1 MSEPPVSVII
11 PVYNDPEGLA
21 ETLAALAGQS
31 YPDYEVVV
39 ADNGSTDATPEVAR
53 AFRETDPDLFTL
65 VSETEIQGSYAA
77 RNTGI
82 RAARED
88 SRVFAFLDA
97 DSTVADDWLERAV
110 AALAEQDAEYM
121 GCRVEI
127 PREDDEGMVARY
139 DRLTG
144 FPVARYVRE
153 EGYAPTNCLL
163 VTRELLA
170 DVGGFDSRLV
180 SGGDLEFGRRVRR
193 SGRELHYTPEP
204 VVTHPP
210 RSSLSSM
217 LGKYVRIGR
226 GIEQNRRL
234 HPELGHG
241 RGLAN
246 PRQYLPPKP
255 STLRRE
261 LADVWEDLSIRETL
275 TFYGLRYALDLAKRT
290 GQLRERLSPTPE
302 SRG

>member
-1 MSEPPVSVII
+1 MNESPVSVIV

-21 ETLAALAGQS
+21 ETLAALADQS

-39 ADNGSTDATPEVAR
+39 ADNGSTDATPAVAR
-53 AFRETDPDLFTL
+53 AFREANPDLVTL
-65 VSETEIQGSYAA
+65 VAETEIQGSYAA

-82 RAARED
+82 RAARDDTE
-88 SRVFAFLDA
+88 VFTFLDA
-97 DSTVADDWLERAV
+97 DSTVSRGWIERAV
-110 AALAEQDAEYM
+110 AAMEERGAEYM

-127 PREDDEGMVARY
+127 PREDDEGFVARY

-144 FPVARYVRE
+144 FPVSRYVRE

-163 VTRELLA
+163 VTRETLA
-170 DVGGFDSRLV
+170 AVGGFDPRLV

-193 SGRELHYTPEP
+193 SGRELHYAPEA

-210 RSSLSSM
+210 RSSLRSM

-261 LADVWEDLSIRETL
+261 LEGVWDDVSGREKL
-275 TFYGLRYALDLAKRT
+275 AFYGLRYALDLAKRT
-290 GQLRERLSPTPE
+290 GQIRERLDPT
-302 SRG
+302 R

>member
-11 PVYNDPEGLA
+11 PVYNDPGGLA
-21 ETLAALAGQS
+21 ETLSALVSQT

-39 ADNGSTDATPEVAR
+39 VDNGSTDATPEVAR
-53 AFRETDPDLFTL
+53 AFRDSHPELFTL
-65 VSETEIQGSYAA
+65 VSESEIQGSYAA

-82 RAARED
+82 RAASAGSE
-88 SRVFAFLDA
+88 VFAFLDA
-97 DSTVADDWLERAV
+97 DSTVAEDWLERAL
-110 AALAEQDAEYM
+110 AAMDERDAAYM
-121 GCRVEI
+121 GCQVEI
-127 PREDDEGMVARY
+127 PREEGESLVARY

-144 FPVARYVRE
+144 FPVERYVRE

-163 VTRELLA
+163 ATRETLA
-170 DVGGFDSRLV
+170 DVGGFDDRLV

-193 SGRELHYTPEP
+193 SGRDLHYAPEV

-210 RSSLSSM
+210 RSSLRSL
-217 LGKYVRIGR
+217 LGKYARIGR

-255 STLRRE
+255 STVRGE
-261 LADVWEDLSIRETL
+261 LADVWEDLTTREKVS
-275 TFYGLRYALDLAKRT
+275 FYGLRYALDLAKRA
-290 GQLRERLSPTPE
+290 GQIREQLNPTP
-302 SRG
+302 R

>member
-1 MSEPPVSVII
+1 MSRPPVSVIV
-11 PVYNDPEGLA
+11 PVYNDPEGLSA
-21 ETLAALAGQS
+21 TLEALAGQT

-39 ADNGSTDATPEVAR
+39 ADNGSTDATLEVAR
-53 AFRETDPDLFTL
+53 AFHETDPSLFTL

-82 RAARED
+82 RAARTDAE
-88 SRVFAFLDA
+88 VFAFLDA
-97 DSTVADDWLERAV
+97 DSTVEADWLERAV
-110 AALAEQDAEYM
+110 AVMDEREAAYV

-127 PREDDEGMVARY
+127 PREEGEGLVARY

-163 VTRELLA
+163 VTRETLA
-170 DVGGFDSRLV
+170 DVGGFDQRLV

-193 SGRELHYTPEP
+193 SGRDLHYAPDP

-210 RSSLSSM
+210 RSSLRSM

-255 STLRRE
+255 STTKRE
-261 LADVWEDLSIRETL
+261 LAEVWEELSIQEKL
-275 TFYGLRYALDLAKRT
+275 SFYGLRYALDLAKRT